1 LIFIITG
8 VGVFIVR
15 LTQRQSFNRSLI
27 EGQLLEAA
35 WTLLPAVVLVAVAL
49 PSLSILYNLDSSV
62 SSNITIK
69 VIGHQWYW
77 SYEYSDFWN
86 VTAASQLA
94 FDSYMVPRNEL
105 EPEIL
110 RLIDVDNRS
119 VAPFLTKIRALI
131 TRADVLHSWAVP
143 SLGVK
148 LDATPGRLNQLTI
161 SSYRPGVVYG
171 QCSEICGANHR
182 YIPIVVEFISPADF
196 FSWVLSHND

>member
-1 LIFIITG
+1 M
-8 VGVFIVR
+8 R

-94 FDSYMVPRNEL
+94 FDRYIVPRNEL
-105 EPEIL
+105 ESEIL

-148 LDATPGRLNQLTI
+148 LDATPGRLNQLTM

-182 YIPIVVEFISPADF
+182 YMPIVVEFISPADF

>member
-1 LIFIITG
+1 M
-8 VGVFIVR
+8 VR

-94 FDSYMVPRNEL
+94 FDRYMVPRNEL
-105 EPEIL
+105 ESEIL

-148 LDATPGRLNQLTI
+148 LDATPGRLNQLTM

>member
-94 FDSYMVPRNEL
+94 FDSYMVSRNEL